1 MSTRDELSAPPRPS
15 PRSRAPLALAAAVAA
30 TAAAVVSLAP
40 VVLVV
45 TLLYVADADG
55 FAVAT
60 PTRVAAAGWLLA
72 HGVPLQ
78 VGAGSVGL
86 LPLALTALAAW
97 RVSRA
102 GVHVTR
108 AIGAR
113 GSRSWRHAAI
123 VAAAVAL
130 AYGVIGL
137 FVAALAAGGG
147 WWAEPVRAAGTLA
160 AFGFVAAWYG
170 SARTTGL
177 LAAVAARTP
186 VMLRHAASA
195 GLAAALLVL
204 AAGAAAVGVSVAL
217 HAGDA
222 VDTVAV
228 YGTGVAGQAGLVL
241 LCLAY
246 APNFAIWAAAYLL
259 GPGFAIGAGTVISSS
274 DVVAGPLPALPVFAG
289 LPDGPLPALG
299 AGLLAVP
306 TLAGLVAGWL
316 MAGRLRAAGPP
327 PSWPALLGA
336 GLLAGPVAAAL
347 LAAAATVAGGSLGAG
362 QLAIL
367 GPVGWQVGLLAVALV
382 TPGSLLGAALAG
394 ITTSRH

>member
-1 MSTRDELSAPPRPS
+1 
-15 PRSRAPLALAAAVAA
+15 LALAAAVAA
-30 TAAAVVSLAP
+30 AAAAVVTLAP

-45 TLLYVADADG
+45 TLLYIADADG
-55 FAVAT
+55 SAVAT
-60 PTRVAAAGWLLA
+60 PARVAAAGWLLA

-78 VGAGSVGL
+78 VGTGPVGL
-86 LPLALTALAAW
+86 LPLALTSLAAW
-97 RVSRA
+97 RVARA

-113 GSRSWRHAAI
+113 GSCSWRHAATA
-123 VAAAVAL
+123 AAAVAL

-160 AFGFVAAWYG
+160 AFGFVAASYG

-177 LAAVAARTP
+177 LAVVAARLP
-186 VMLRHAASA
+186 AVLRHAART

-204 AAGAAAVGVSVAL
+204 AAGAATVGVSVAL

-246 APNFAIWAAAYLL
+246 APNLAVWAAAYLL

-274 DVVAGPLPALPVFAG
+274 EVAAGPLPALPVFAG

-316 MAGRLRAAGPP
+316 LAARLRAPGPP
-327 PSWPALLGA
+327 PSWPVLLGA

-347 LAAAATVAGGSLGAG
+347 AAAAATVAGGSLGAG
-362 QLAIL
+362 HLATL
-367 GPVGWQVGLLAVALV
+367 GPVGWQVGLLAVTLV
-382 TPGSLLGAALAG
+382 TPGTLLGAALAG
-394 ITTSRH
+394 ITALRR